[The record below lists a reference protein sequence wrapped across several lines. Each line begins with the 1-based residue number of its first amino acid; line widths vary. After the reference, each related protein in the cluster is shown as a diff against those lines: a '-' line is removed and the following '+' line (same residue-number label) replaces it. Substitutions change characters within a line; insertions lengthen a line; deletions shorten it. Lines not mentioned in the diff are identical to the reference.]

1 MNNLEVFYDTQN
13 LIRGNGNLH
22 RATERAISH
31 TYVIEEG
38 FQSGKK
44 PMWKMNCRVHFE
56 ENLTLAAASRY
67 VDAGKK
73 TAVLNFAN
81 PVEPG
86 GGVWRGANAQ
96 EEYLC
101 RASNLYNCLSSRN
114 AASFYAFH
122 NGILE
127 KNQFRSIFLAS
138 DRIVYSPR
146 VTVFKVDQ
154 PGPEGM
160 SQVYTNQW
168 REVDVITCA
177 APFFNNGEHMLANGD
192 LYYLFC
198 RRIQNILEAA
208 IDNGAE
214 ALILGAFGCGAFHNP
229 PAVVADA
236 FSNMLLRE
244 RYRNAFSDV
253 VFVVKRSGSFSEN
266 IEAFETAFTVFPPTG
281 EHVVSAERN
290 KRRFFE

>member
-13 LIRGNGNLH
+13 LIRGNGSLH

-31 TYVIEEG
+31 TYVVEEG
-38 FQSGKK
+38 FQSAKN
-44 PMWKMNCRVHFE
+44 PHVENCRVRFE
-56 ENLTLAAASRY
+56 ENLTLAAALRY
-67 VDAGKK
+67 VDGGKK
-73 TAVLNFAN
+73 AAVLNFAN

-86 GGVWRGANAQ
+86 GGVWRGSNAQ

-127 KNQFRSIFLAS
+127 KNQFRSFFLAS

-160 SQVYTNQW
+160 RQVYTNQW

-177 APFFNNGEHMLANGD
+177 APFFDRTDHMLANGD

-198 RRIQNILEAA
+198 RRIQNILEVA

-229 PAVVADA
+229 PAVVAGA
-236 FSNMLLRE
+236 FADMLLRE
-244 RYRNAFSDV
+244 RYRKAFTDV
-253 VFVVKRSGSFSEN
+253 VFAVKRSGSSSDNNDVFRNAFS
-266 IEAFETAFTVFPPTG
+266 VFPPAG
-281 EHVVSAERN
+281 GHG
-290 KRRFFE
+290 FHL

>member
-13 LIRGNGNLH
+13 MIRRNGRLQ

-31 TYVIEEG
+31 TYIVEEG
-38 FQSGKK
+38 FLSGKK
-44 PMWKMNCRVHFE
+44 PRVDNCRVRYE
-56 ENLTLAAASRY
+56 ENLTLEAALRY

-101 RASNLYNCLSSRN
+101 RASNLYNCLSCQN
-114 AASFYAFH
+114 AAVFYAFH
-122 NGILE
+122 NAILE
-127 KNQFRSIFLAS
+127 KNQFRSIFLAT

-154 PGPEGM
+154 PAPEGTR
-160 SQVYTNQW
+160 QVYTNDW
-168 REVDVITCA
+168 REVDAITCA
-177 APFFNNGEHMLANGD
+177 APFFSGTEYMLANGD

-208 IDNGAE
+208 IDNGVE

-229 PAVVADA
+229 PAVVAGA
-236 FSNMLLRE
+236 FADTLRRE
-244 RYRNAFSDV
+244 RYRKAFSDV
-253 VFVVKRSGSFSEN
+253 VFAVKRSGSSSDNHDVFRNTFS
-266 IEAFETAFTVFPPTG
+266 VFPPVG
-281 EHVVSAERN
+281 GQGFHL
-290 KRRFFE
+290 